1 MENKKLLLSIFI
13 FAVFMIITSLIKT
26 ETRLIEKKI
35 EIYQKKISNLKSNIH
50 EAQLDYFYL
59 TSPEYI
65 SNKIIEHATEE
76 YLPIDFSRIYLSLDE
91 FIEERKKTTQIFDN
105 EKKEEQD

>member
-13 FAVFMIITSLIKT
+13 FAVFMILTSLIKT

-50 EAQLDYFYL
+50 
-59 TSPEYI
+59 
-65 SNKIIEHATEE
+65 
-76 YLPIDFSRIYLSLDE
+76 
-91 FIEERKKTTQIFDN
+91 
-105 EKKEEQD
+105 